1 MKYRFLN
8 LSLGSF
14 FLTIYVRPVPILVG
28 VAFGFDEVRVGKFDI
43 RFDPAL
49 TLLTGSPNP

>member
-1 MKYRFLN
+1 MFTFVPLYTQ
-8 LSLGSF
+8 F
-14 FLTIYVRPVPILVG
+14 FVPILVG

-43 RFDPAL
+43 RLDPAL

>member
-1 MKYRFLN
+1 MFTFETLYN
-8 LSLGSF
+8 HF
-14 FLTIYVRPVPILVG
+14 FIPILVG

-43 RFDPAL
+43 RLDPAL